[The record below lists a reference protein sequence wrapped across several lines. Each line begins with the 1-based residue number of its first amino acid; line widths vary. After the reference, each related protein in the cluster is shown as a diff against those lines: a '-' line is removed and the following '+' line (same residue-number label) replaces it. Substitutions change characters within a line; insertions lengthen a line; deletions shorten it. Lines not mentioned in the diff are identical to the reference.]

1 MTEKGIFE
9 EEKKNDL
16 IDSIIDMRINKGMS
30 RTSILEFLKSDLK
43 ISQPYAY
50 QLIRQA
56 SEEFDNRAIQN
67 FGDDL
72 KEDIER
78 FERLYEKA
86 MLDSNMKEAREN
98 LKEISKLKGHYK
110 ERIEISGE
118 MSIKNIEVVIKT
130 NDDNELE
137 DKRD

>member
-1 MTEKGIFE
+1 MTEKGKRHSF
-9 EEKKNDL
+9 KKNDL

-30 RTSILEFLKSDLK
+30 RTSILEFLKKDLK
-43 ISQPYAY
+43 LSQPYAY
-50 QLIRQA
+50 QLIRNA
-56 SEEFDNRAIQN
+56 SEEFDNRAVQN
-67 FGDDL
+67 FGEDL

-86 MLDSNMKEAREN
+86 MLNSNMKEAREN

-118 MSIKNIEVVIKT
+118 IFVAKFPGIEKNTE
-130 NDDNELE
+130 
-137 DKRD
+137 